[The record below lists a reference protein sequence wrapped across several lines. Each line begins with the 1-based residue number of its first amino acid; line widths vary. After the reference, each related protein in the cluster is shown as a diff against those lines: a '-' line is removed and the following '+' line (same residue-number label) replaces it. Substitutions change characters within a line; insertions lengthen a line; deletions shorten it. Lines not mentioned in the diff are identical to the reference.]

1 MPQPK
6 PAKPQSPKYFATP
19 AALRKWL
26 EAHHATSTELL
37 VGFYK
42 VGSGK
47 PSITWPESVD
57 EALCFGWIDG
67 VRRTVDD
74 ERYTIR
80 FTPRKPRSTWSAIN
94 IKRVDELTKLGR
106 MHPAGLAAFARREE
120 VRSQIYAYEQRAEAA
135 FGDDFERE
143 FRANEKAWAF
153 FQAQAPWYRRTAT
166 YWVMTAKTE
175 ETRRRR
181 LATLIADSAHG
192 NRIARLTS
200 PKRPPRPASP

>member
-1 MPQPK
+1 VPQPK
-6 PAKPQSPKYFATP
+6 PAKPQSPKYFTTP
-19 AALRKWL
+19 AAFRKWL
-26 EAHHATSTELL
+26 EANHATSTELL

-47 PSITWPESVD
+47 ASITWPQSVD

-106 MHPAGLAAFARREE
+106 MHPAGLAAFARREAA
-120 VRSQIYAYEQRAEAA
+120 RSQIYSYEQRSQAA
-135 FGDDFERE
+135 LNDDFERE
-143 FRANEKAWAF
+143 FRANEKAWTF
-153 FQAQAPWYRRTAT
+153 FQAQPPWYRRTAT
-166 YWVMTAKTE
+166 YWVMTAKKE
-175 ETRRRR
+175 ATRRKR
-181 LATLIADSAHG
+181 LTTLIADSANG
-192 NRIARLTS
+192 NRIASLTS